1 MNPIELIIEKHRQ
14 WHGPAA
20 VAADFAWNLRRFGAP
35 PEVVRRAAAQYREEL
50 VSELPFDEPGLRAY
64 LAPLS
69 RVELIDRYLGMF
81 DSSDRAYPLLY
92 VTEDEPADVFWSVM
106 IETWNECDDI
116 WPLGDMMLS
125 TLRRRRAELSPIA
138 LLKAADRDFYNALPD
153 RVTIYR
159 GCGRRRIRS
168 LPWTTDRE
176 QAAFLTKG
184 VSFGTPPDPVIAEAR
199 IDKAEIFFVSTTCDE
214 SEVVVDPYRL
224 GRVKVEPL
232 APNEIRRRSPMYGN
246 AA

>member
-1 MNPIELIIEKHRQ
+1 MNLIELIIEKHRQ
-14 WHGPAA
+14 WKDEAA
-20 VAADFAWNLRRFGAP
+20 IPADFVWNLRRVGLSREAL
-35 PEVVRRAAAQYREEL
+35 ERAAAQYREEL
-50 VSELPFDEPGLRAY
+50 LSELSFDEPGLRAD

-69 RVELIDRYLGMF
+69 RVELIDGYLDMF
-81 DSSDRAYPLLY
+81 NSFDRADALLY
-92 VTEDEPADVFWSVM
+92 VTEDEPADVFWNVM
-106 IETWNECDDI
+106 IKLWNECDFI
-116 WPLGDMMLS
+116 WPLRDMMLS

-176 QAAFLTKG
+176 QAAFFAKSL
-184 VSFGTPPDPVIAEAR
+184 SSGTPSDLVIAEAR
-199 IDKAEIFFVSTTCDE
+199 IDKAEIFFVSTTRDE

-224 GRVKVEPL
+224 GRVKVIERF
-232 APNEIRRRSPMYGN
+232 APTKFAVVR
-246 AA
+246 